1 MEERPSG
8 DNRCVFYPA
17 QMAPGSSTIDVLHP
31 LTIPTLAVVKVNWD
45 DRNDYIQNFVPLI
58 AHSLVQDEEEAVSLP
73 EIQQRI
79 QTDWGLTIPQAAL
92 KMILSRAKRDG
103 LVRREHGVF
112 KKNFEALE
120 EADLGSLRE
129 SALREYAALVS
140 QLADFANNRYGR
152 NWSLEEAEKALN
164 SFVDSQIEP
173 ILAASISG
181 KKLLE
186 LPKSEGFGSVV
197 VNRFV
202 LQIAANDPSAFGYLE
217 TVVKGTV
224 LASVV
229 YLDEAFRSGTTHLGD
244 VEIFLDTPFL
254 LLALGFA
261 AAELRS
267 PCTEMLDLLSHQ
279 GAKLRVFDHT
289 VKEIEGVLDHAARC
303 YRTAG
308 KAEFPGDV
316 IEFFLSENLEASDVE
331 VMIAGLDERL
341 QALDIERVATPD
353 HTEGLT
359 LNESDLEKRLGEEIG
374 YRNEEAKI
382 KDVNSLTAIH
392 RLRGGQACHRID
404 TSKAIFVT
412 TNTALVY
419 SARTYF
425 RKIYGVDGFPLCLS
439 DSGLTAIVWLMEPRE
454 AKDLPRKQMLANSF
468 AALNPPDKLWRRFLA
483 EIRRLHAAG
492 DITDEDVG
500 LLVFS
505 SEARSELVDLT
516 LGEVEAFAEG
526 TVPEVLEAARAS
538 ARLGVE
544 TELSE
549 KTQEFDAERKR
560 REEAERRAEQEAS
573 QRKAAEMRSEGV
585 HAAHSLRRRKVAMK
599 VAGVFS
605 WGVFALLSAAILLGS
620 VALAFGGILGKAP
633 LFIRAP
639 IAGAIVLTLVFG
651 YISAIFGWSAKRV
664 ALTLQERL
672 APRVE
677 RLLERAFSVDDEHQ
691 N

>member
-1 MEERPSG
+1 MTS
-8 DNRCVFYPA
+8 
-17 QMAPGSSTIDVLHP
+17 GSSTIDALHP

-45 DRNDYIQNFVPLI
+45 ERHDYIQNFVPLI
-58 AHSLVQDEEEAVSLP
+58 AHSLAQDEEEAISLP
-73 EIQQRI
+73 EVQRRV

-92 KMILSRAKRDG
+92 KAILSRAKRDG
-103 LVRREHGVF
+103 LVRKEHGVF
-112 KKNFEALE
+112 KKNPEALD

-129 SALREYAALVS
+129 SALREHAALVS
-140 QLADFANNRYGR
+140 QLADFANDRFGR
-152 NWSLEEAEKALN
+152 NWTPEEAEKALT
-164 SFVDSQIEP
+164 SFVDVQIEP

-181 KKLLE
+181 EKLLK
-186 LPKSEGFGSVV
+186 LPKSNGFGSVV

-202 LQIAANDPSAFGYLE
+202 LEVAANDPSAFGYLE

-267 PCTEMLDLLSHQ
+267 PCTEMLDLLRHQ

-316 IEFFLSENLEASDVE
+316 IEFFLSENLESSDVE

-341 QALDIERVATPD
+341 GALGIERVTTPD
-353 HTEGLT
+353 HTEGLA
-359 LNESDLEKRLGEEIG
+359 LNEADLEKRLGEEIG
-374 YRNEEAKI
+374 YRNDEAKV
-382 KDVNSLTAIH
+382 KDVNSLTAVH

-412 TNTALVY
+412 TNTSLVH
-419 SARTYF
+419 SSRTYF
-425 RKIYGVDGFPLCLS
+425 REAYGVDGFPLCLS

-454 AKDLPRKQMLANSF
+454 ASDLPRKQMLANSF
-468 AALNPPDKLWRRFLA
+468 AALNPPDKLWRRYLA

-516 LGEVEAFAEG
+516 LGEVGAFAEG

-538 ARLGVE
+538 ARAGVE
-544 TELSE
+544 SELAS
-549 KTQEFDAERKR
+549 KSQEIDLERER
-560 REEAERRAEQEAS
+560 REQAERRAADETA
-573 QRKAAEMRSEGV
+573 QRLAAETRSEGV
-585 HAAHSLRRRKVAMK
+585 HAAHNDRRHEVAMK
-599 VAGVFS
+599 IAGAMA
-605 WGVFALLSAAILLGS
+605 WGVFGVLALLLLLGS
-620 VALAFGGILGKAP
+620 AAVALGGIFHSAP
-633 LFIRAP
+633 LIVRLP
-639 IAGAIVLTLVFG
+639 IAAAVVFTVVFG
-651 YISAIFGWSAKRV
+651 CANAIFGWSAQRV
-664 ALTLQERL
+664 AEGLREHL

-677 RLLERAFSVDDEHQ
+677 RLLERVFSVEDEDRS
-691 N
+691 

>member
-1 MEERPSG
+1 
-8 DNRCVFYPA
+8 
-17 QMAPGSSTIDVLHP
+17 MAPGSSTIDVVHP

-45 DRNDYIQNFVPLI
+45 ERHDYIQNFVPLI
-58 AHSLVQDEEEAVSLP
+58 AHSLAQGEEEAISLP
-73 EIQQRI
+73 EVQHRV

-92 KMILSRAKRDG
+92 KAILSRAKRDD

-112 KKNFEALE
+112 KKNFDALE

-129 SALREYAALVS
+129 SALREYAALVA
-140 QLADFANNRYGR
+140 QLADFASNRFGR
-152 NWSLEEAEKALN
+152 SWTSEEAEKALT
-164 SFVDSQIEP
+164 SFVDLQIEP
-173 ILAASISG
+173 ILGASISG
-181 KKLLE
+181 EKLVK
-186 LPKSEGFGSVV
+186 LPKSGGFGSVV

-202 LQIAANDPSAFGYLE
+202 LEVAANDPSAFGYLE

-229 YLDEAFRSGTTHLGD
+229 YLDEAFRSGATHLGD

-261 AAELRS
+261 AAELRG
-267 PCTEMLDLLSHQ
+267 PCIETLDLLRHQ

-341 QALDIERVATPD
+341 DGLGVERVTTPD
-353 HTEGLT
+353 HAEGMALDET
-359 LNESDLEKRLGEEIG
+359 DLEKRLGEEIG
-374 YRNEEAKI
+374 YRNDEAKV
-382 KDVNSLTAIH
+382 KDVNSLTAVH

-412 TNTALVY
+412 TNTSLVH
-419 SARTYF
+419 SSRAYF
-425 RKIYGVDGFPLCLS
+425 REVYGVDGFPLCVS

-454 AKDLPRKQMLANSF
+454 ANDLPRKQMLANSF
-468 AALNPPDKLWRRFLA
+468 AALNPPDKLWRRYLA

-538 ARLGVE
+538 ARAGVE
-544 TELSE
+544 TELADKS
-549 KTQEFDAERKR
+549 QEAALERER
-560 REEAERRAEQEAS
+560 RKQAERRTEEETA
-573 QRKAAEMRSEGV
+573 QRIAAETRSARV
-585 HAAHSLRRRKVAMK
+585 HAAHDERRRAVSAMI
-599 VAGVFS
+599 VGAMA
-605 WGVFALLSAAILLGS
+605 WGVFGLLAALLLLGS
-620 VALAFGGILGKAP
+620 AALAMGGVFGSAPVIVRGPIAAAVVFTLAFGCAN
-633 LFIRAP
+633 
-639 IAGAIVLTLVFG
+639 T
-651 YISAIFGWSAKRV
+651 IFGWSVQRV
-664 ALTLQERL
+664 AAGLRGYL

-677 RLLERAFSVDDEHQ
+677 SLLERTFSVNDEGQ
-691 N
+691 G